1 MFKKLKDKIAEELKD
16 GEQRIQQIAQAAQV
30 CLHFA
35 IFTSR
40 GISHP
45 LTTPMTHSSCHSLPG
60 CRELQFSNL
69 QSP

>member
-35 IFTSR
+35 IFLFQ
-40 GISHP
+40 GISP
-45 LTTPMTHSSCHSLPG
+45 SSAPPDHSHDPIIMSFPSRLP
-60 CRELQFSNL
+60 
-69 QSP
+69 